1 MKPKH
6 SVNSTEIPP
15 LLSGITTT
23 DKYLAVLA
31 AHEDWLRCI
40 VDDYTFIDKPN
51 KVSRKTTHGYI
62 QRQLITDSKAE
73 GEKFLEE
80 TEKIFADIVARFPG
94 WQTPDPIIRYR
105 PKQGMYYRQLRFTY
119 DENEKFMQV
128 IPEYL
133 AIINA
138 DPSKL
143 DFVFDKYAA
152 AKAKC
157 CKFEHTTPSASV
169 IKNKK
174 ASTFEYDYDTAISKF
189 IASLASPDAKKTA
202 NHILKRHFEQ
212 FYRELFPEW
221 ITEDITDT
229 IDYYWVENNV
239 FGGRTRETY
248 YYTMDSHGECA
259 ANLTELAGI
268 YYQRLCSELGV
279 QPSETF
285 ILMFYPLLYNEIE
298 LLKLKFGVLSG
309 TSTESEKIIQNFQQK
324 IWKNGFDSVTLEQLD
339 NIINDIQNGRL
350 EYFNTGRNGENGSR
364 TRSERLAIGAVVLC
378 RAGKRVGCKAL
389 EYIASERS
397 WRYKELIEQWARLK
411 GFWFDENIY
420 DILNRKGFKYL
431 DPILHGR
438 REAEVF
444 TDGKIVV
451 KIVSCKL
458 YPCNIAA
465 AIDRFIIH
473 NQIFGERTALNII
486 GFGMIDNDFKI
497 IAEQA
502 YIHGYSADEEDTE
515 KYLRSL
521 FDKVTKDDSISYH
534 TTDFII
540 GDLHQGNVLK
550 SYDTGKVYV
559 IDNFLKFNNN
569 EFVDVSSLSGIDNPN
584 AVKTDFDEVYAAIC
598 DFYGKGYSGTR
609 VYPHTYY
616 FDIKG
621 KWNQFF
627 KLIKTTPSYY
637 ILRSI
642 RRFGGDFYYRNN
654 DYGIAV
660 DSATWE
666 NCFKHITAYPS
677 PLFDNEI
684 LLLKQKYK
692 TTKNR

>member
-1 MKPKH
+1 MFMDLFYNPFQ
-6 SVNSTEIPP
+6 NIE
-15 LLSGITTT
+15 
-23 DKYLAVLA
+23 
-31 AHEDWLRCI
+31 RCI
-40 VDDYTFIDKPN
+40 KAETDPN
-51 KVSRKTTHGYI
+51 KIDFLKG
-62 QRQLITDSKAE
+62 RQTSIYKDYKKHLQIEFHRAQLKYEMTNNQGDGFSTRAIAFEQDKISVGVFYRDLAN
-73 GEKFLEE
+73 KMLNHKKHISLLFL
-80 TEKIFADIVARFPG
+80 
-94 WQTPDPIIRYR
+94 
-105 PKQGMYYRQLRFTY
+105 
-119 DENEKFMQV
+119 
-128 IPEYL
+128 
-133 AIINA
+133 
-138 DPSKL
+138 
-143 DFVFDKYAA
+143 
-152 AKAKC
+152 
-157 CKFEHTTPSASV
+157 FEM
-169 IKNKK
+169 
-174 ASTFEYDYDTAISKF
+174 
-189 IASLASPDAKKTA
+189 SLLTKRLHPDAYIGSA
-202 NHILKRHFEQ
+202 PI
-212 FYRELFPEW
+212 
-221 ITEDITDT
+221 
-229 IDYYWVENNV
+229 
-239 FGGRTRETY
+239 
-248 YYTMDSHGECA
+248 
-259 ANLTELAGI
+259 
-268 YYQRLCSELGV
+268 
-279 QPSETF
+279 
-285 ILMFYPLLYNEIE
+285 
-298 LLKLKFGVLSG
+298 SG